1 MVRRSFM
8 DTESTNKQMDTS
20 TKLQRLLIQRGL
32 SQSDL
37 QKKVHAKTGIKIE
50 PYRVS
55 KIVNGSITNYFTE
68 TARAIATTLEVPIE
82 AILEDK

>member
-1 MVRRSFM
+1 M
-8 DTESTNKQMDTS
+8 ENS

-37 QKKVHAKTGIKIE
+37 QKKVQAKTGIKIE

-55 KIVNGSITNYFTE
+55 KIVNGSIIYSTVYHG
-68 TARAIATTLEVPIE
+68 LDMLV
-82 AILEDK
+82 DKFKFEKGNCS